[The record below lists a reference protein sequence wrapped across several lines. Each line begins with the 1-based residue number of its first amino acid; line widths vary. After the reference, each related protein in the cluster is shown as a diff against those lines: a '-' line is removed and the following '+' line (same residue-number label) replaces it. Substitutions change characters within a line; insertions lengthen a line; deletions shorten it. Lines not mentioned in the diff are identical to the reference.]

1 MSAEAMTDP
10 LLELAQQTLRPLR
23 AVVTPMRVSRGGRR
37 LRTTKYR
44 PILVLPG
51 LEINMGSI
59 LAIERTR
66 SRSLV
71 SDFDVDLGRWKVRR
85 C

>member
-1 MSAEAMTDP
+1 MAAEAMTDP
-10 LLELAQQTLRPLR
+10 VLELAQQTLRPLR

-51 LEINMGSI
+51 LEINMANI
-59 LAIERTR
+59 LVIERTR

-71 SDFDVDLGRWKVRR
+71 SEFDVDLGRWKVRR